1 MKTAL
6 DRADR
11 LSTVALK
18 GFHKAHVKL
27 TKANALLEA
36 EESERATAAIEWQKQ
51 VEQYIKECEEA
62 QAAAAEA
69 KARNERRIAKIADF
83 LEI

>member
-11 LSTVALK
+11 LSTGALK
-18 GFHKAHVKL
+18 GFHKAHAKL
-27 TKANALLEA
+27 TKANSLLEA
-36 EESERATAAIEWQKQ
+36 EESERAEAAKRWQAE
-51 VEQYIKECEEA
+51 VARYIKECEDA
-62 QAAAAEA
+62 QKAATEA
-69 KARNERRIAKIADF
+69 KAKNERRIAKIADF

>member
-18 GFHKAHVKL
+18 GFHKAHTKL
-27 TKANALLEA
+27 VKANELLEA
-36 EESERATAAIEWQKQ
+36 EEAANRAQAIEWQRQ
-51 VEQYIKECEEA
+51 VEQYIKDCEEA
-62 QAAAAEA
+62 QKAATDA